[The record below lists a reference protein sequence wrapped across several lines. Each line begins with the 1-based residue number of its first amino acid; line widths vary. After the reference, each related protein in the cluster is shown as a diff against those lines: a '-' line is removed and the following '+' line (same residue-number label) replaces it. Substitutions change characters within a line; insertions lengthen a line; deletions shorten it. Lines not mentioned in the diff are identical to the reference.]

1 MEKSRKMEKQK
12 ESKLNE
18 VLTAVDSE
26 EAPISD
32 KISGKTSKW
41 GFGVGRKMANVLL
54 CISDL

>member
-1 MEKSRKMEKQK
+1 MAKSRKMEKQK

-32 KISGKTSKW
+32 KISGKTSK
-41 GFGVGRKMANVLL
+41 
-54 CISDL
+54 

>member
-1 MEKSRKMEKQK
+1 MEKQK

-32 KISGKTSKW
+32 KISGKNKQMRVW
-41 GFGVGRKMANVLL
+41 GGEKNGKCALMY
-54 CISDL
+54 